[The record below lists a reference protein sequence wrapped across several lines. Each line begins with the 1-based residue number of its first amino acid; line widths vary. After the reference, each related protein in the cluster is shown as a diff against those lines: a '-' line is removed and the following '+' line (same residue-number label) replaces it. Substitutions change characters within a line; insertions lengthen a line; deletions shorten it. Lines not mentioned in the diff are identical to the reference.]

1 MGYSTDPR
9 TAERMAPKLQA
20 LADGRETTW
29 RVKEGDPAKFAYQIR
44 EALYI
49 AEKNPGRFPKLA
61 RARARFK
68 IVLDGQLVHAKHKTL
83 AEEGLHVMD
92 EVLVE
97 TASRHREVAQAIGLG
112 YTETL
117 TGPQTAYEVVQHFI
131 DRGPSNTP
139 LLVTEANFTNQ
150 ELFDLQKWAEGLQPA
165 WEVIHYAGETHL
177 IIRPSA
183 GRRFTTAPMPVH
195 QARAGDGPETE
206 VPG

>member
-20 LADGRETTW
+20 LAEGRETTW
-29 RVKEGDPAKFAYQIR
+29 RVKEGDPGKFAYQIR

-49 AEKNPGRFPKLA
+49 AWKNPGQFPRLA

-68 IVLDGQLVHAKHKTL
+68 IIVDGSLVHAKRRPE
-83 AEEGLHVMD
+83 AEEMFEAITEISIDRMTREPDPVIASMD
-92 EVLVE
+92 
-97 TASRHREVAQAIGLG
+97 
-112 YTETL
+112 TL
-117 TGPQTAYEVVQHFI
+117 IGPQTAYEVVQFFI

-150 ELFDLQKWAEGLQPA
+150 ELNDIIGWAQAKTPA
-165 WEVIHYAGETHL
+165 WEVIHQAGETHL
-177 IIRPSA
+177 TIRPA
-183 GRRFTTAPMPVH
+183 VTRKFTTAPMPVH
-195 QARAGDGPETE
+195 QAKTGDGPETE